1 MGIGFKELLII
12 LVIAMLM
19 FGTKKIRG
27 IGGDVGGWIRDFK
40 KALRDG
46 EQDAQQEA
54 LADKPAQQAAPQQST
69 AAPQAAAPHIV
80 EAEPVPA
87 DKKPV

>member
-40 KALRDG
+40 KALKDG
-46 EQDAQQEA
+46 EQEANQEA
-54 LADKPAQQAAPQQST
+54 IAARN
-69 AAPQAAAPHIV
+69 
-80 EAEPVPA
+80 AEPGNGTVIDSGQA
-87 DKKPV
+87 SASDKKTV